1 MPPLASMSTRAA
13 GLLAGVV
20 VGAVIAA
27 SQPLAAWQQPADP
40 AAKEPPR
47 PARTVTLTGCVEQG
61 RTPNTFTLTDAQNG
75 KYEVK
80 GSRIGRYLG
89 KRVEIAGRQDTARLK
104 IRGGLY
110 PSPNAAAQGGSM
122 DPVRAAMEAMPGGPN
137 SGTGDAS
144 LPTFNVRSVKT
155 LGGGCG

>member
-1 MPPLASMSTRAA
+1 MCVTAA
-13 GLLAGVV
+13 GVLLGLAL
-20 VGAVIAA
+20 GAATTAPV
-27 SQPLAAWQQPADP
+27 PLAAWQQPSDP
-40 AAKEPPR
+40 AVKDPPR
-47 PARTVTLTGCVEQG
+47 GNRTLTLTGCVEQG
-61 RTPNTFTLTDAQNG
+61 RTPTTFTLTDAQNG

-89 KRVEIAGRQDTARLK
+89 QRVEIAGRQDTARLK
-104 IRGGLY
+104 IKGGLY

-155 LGGGCG
+155 LGGGYG